1 MRLRI
6 VTSCIAVVM
15 LLGLL
20 AGAAIAQT
28 PVTDGLQLH
37 LDAGVGLTLDAQY
50 VTGWADQSG
59 NGHNAYAD
67 FGKEPTYTAADVN
80 LNNQPSLDFD
90 GANAILK
97 FSTQVMPDDFTE
109 MTIFSVAQA
118 RTAGTGIFTIRTGGV
133 NPLTQLDTQTNGSI
147 RFILRDTDGKT
158 LNANGATSCVGQYG
172 ISNGVLSLS
181 EDGLTNTAIARFG
194 GGGGYI
200 SSGPTLTPNMADAD
214 YYVGGWAL
222 TTWNGTIAELLVY
235 DRALTEIEQNDVA
248 NYLSTKYGVG
258 WDPLQEPVAPLL
270 DERYGGV
277 NPDNWGTFTAGTG
290 ISEMPLEVPYRH
302 ARWTLPDP
310 ELAAGP
316 DNSAAG
322 VAVAVYTGEETAA
335 EEWENVVASTYI
347 RVGGDSVVDTF
358 SGLAARVQDA
368 DLVNGT
374 SGSFYG
380 IYVNPDGSGKIALIR
395 QMGGILGTTDV
406 LLEADLGMEDPVAE
420 LASRDLV
427 TKLSVST
434 TAEGNVQIDGV
445 IATDEGFNDKLAEL
459 SFLDDSM
466 YKILGTG
473 SVGFFGLNNG
483 DLFTATNWKYLQVY
497 GVDGAITPPI
507 QVIPGD
513 ANKDGVVN
521 DLDATI
527 LADNWQSTSAN
538 WFMGDFNAD
547 GTVDDVDATIL
558 ATNWQVGATSASV
571 PEPSTIVMLLAAM
584 GSLLLWRRA
593 G

>member
-6 VTSCIAVVM
+6 VTNCTAIVM

-28 PVTDGLQLH
+28 PVTDGLQLW
-37 LDAGVGLTLDAQY
+37 LDASTGLTLDEQY
-50 VTGWADQSG
+50 VTAWADQSG
-59 NGHNAYAD
+59 NGNNAYAD
-67 FGKEPTYTAADVN
+67 FGLEPTYTAVDAN

-90 GANAILK
+90 GSNALLK
-97 FSTQVMPDDFTE
+97 FTTQVMPDDFTE

-118 RTAGTGIFTIRTGGV
+118 RTARTGIFTIRTSGT

-158 LNANGATSCVGQYG
+158 LNANGAISNVGQYG
-172 ISNGVLSLS
+172 IYNGVLSVS

-200 SSGPTLTPNMADAD
+200 SSGPALTPNMAAAD
-214 YYVGGWAL
+214 YYVGGYGL
-222 TTWNGTIAELLVY
+222 GTWNGTIAELLVY

-258 WDPLQEPVAPLL
+258 WDPLEEPVAPLL

-290 ISEMPLEVPYRH
+290 ITDMPLEYGIRH

-310 ELAAGP
+310 ESAAGP
-316 DNSAAG
+316 ENSAAG

-347 RVGGDSVVDTF
+347 RVGGDSVADTF

-368 DLVNGT
+368 DLINGT

-406 LLEADLGMEDPVAE
+406 LAEVDLEMVDPVAE

-434 TAEGNVQIDGV
+434 TAEGNVQIDGL
-445 IATDEGFNDKLAEL
+445 IATDEAMNDKLAEF

-473 SVGFFGLNNG
+473 SVGYFGLNNG
-483 DLFTATNWKYLQVY
+483 DIPTATNWRNLQVY
-497 GVDGAITPPI
+497 SVDGAITPPI
-507 QVIPGD
+507 QVIP
-513 ANKDGVVN
+513 VMR
-521 DLDATI
+521 TR
-527 LADNWQSTSAN
+527 
-538 WFMGDFNAD
+538 M
-547 GTVDDVDATIL
+547 
-558 ATNWQVGATSASV
+558 AS
-571 PEPSTIVMLLAAM
+571 
-584 GSLLLWRRA
+584 
-593 G
+593 